1 MERVYSLQF
10 TVYSLRFTVYSL
22 QMITIQQS
30 QYRSWVLK
38 VLLVLFTIYCSLFT
52 STAQTLTASAPSH
65 VAVGEQFRL
74 TYTVNTQNVSEFRA
88 GNIPDELEVLIG
100 PNRSMQ
106 SSYQIINGHTSS
118 SSSITYTYIVVP
130 TKNGTYTIPAAH
142 VIVDGKSIASNA
154 LTIKVS
160 GSSQGHQGNATSP
173 RQQRQQD
180 NEPEMRDAGSHI
192 SGSDL
197 FIKVSANKKRVYE
210 QEPILLTYKVY
221 TLVSLTQLE
230 GKMPDLKGFHTQEV
244 DLPQQKSFKVE
255 TLNGRPYRTVTWS
268 QYVMFPQLTGKLTIP
283 SITFNG
289 IVVQQNRNIDPFEA
303 FFNGGSG
310 YVEVKKQIIAPS
322 IDIQVDPLPQ
332 RPANFSGGVGKFSIS
347 AQLDKTEAKSND
359 PISLRVIVSGVGN
372 LKLIKQP
379 QVEFP
384 KDFDKYDAKITDKTK
399 LTANG
404 VEGSMIYDI
413 LAVPRHPGKFEI
425 PPVEFVFFNPATRQY
440 ETVKSEG
447 FTLNVAK
454 GSGSAK
460 VSDFT
465 GQEDLQLLNKD
476 IRHIKMGPIK
486 QHSLDDFFFGSTGYW
501 CSLIVLAIIFISLF
515 VIFRQRAIENA
526 NITKQRGKRANKV
539 ATKRLKKASRL
550 MAENKPGEFYDE
562 VLRALW
568 GYVGD
573 KLAIPVEQL
582 SHDNISQR
590 LTERQVDEATIS
602 EFMGALD
609 ECEFERYAP
618 GDPKGN
624 MNKVY
629 DKAMNA
635 IEKIEDVMKK
645 SVKRSEAKGEK
656 TPHAFLLL
664 LVFYLLLSP
673 SLLTPAFAVTKSEAD
688 SAYVHGEYQKAIDGY
703 EALLKKGVSADLY
716 YNLGNAYYRTE
727 NITRAVLNYERALLL
742 SPSNPDIRF
751 NLQMAR
757 SKTIDKIV
765 PEQEMFFITWYH
777 SLINLA
783 SVDGWAMIALFCLGL
798 AIILALVYLFSNQIW
813 LRKVG
818 FFGAFLMIIIF
829 VCSNIFAYQQ
839 KSQLVN
845 CTGAIITESAVTVKS
860 TPAKNGIELFIL
872 HEGTKVT
879 IIDNSMKD
887 WKEIRL
893 ADGKEGWIET
903 RQMETI

>member
-1 MERVYSLQF
+1 MKRNRTDAVKCRWM
-10 TVYSLRFTVYSL
+10 V
-22 QMITIQQS
+22 
-30 QYRSWVLK
+30 K
-38 VLLVLFTIYCSLFT
+38 VLLVLFTIHYSLFT
-52 STAQTLTASAPSH
+52 AVAQTLTASAPSH
-65 VAVGEQFRL
+65 VGVGEQFRL

-88 GNIPDELEVLIG
+88 GDIPDELEVLIG

-118 SSSITYTYIVVP
+118 SSSITYTYIVVS

-142 VIVDGKSIASNA
+142 VIVDGKSIASNT
-154 LTIKVS
+154 LKITVS
-160 GSSQGHQGNATSP
+160 GNARSQANGAGTSA
-173 RQQRQQD
+173 RQRQHD
-180 NEPEMRDAGSHI
+180 DEPELRDAGSHI

-244 DLPQQKSFKVE
+244 DLPQQKSFKIE

-310 YVEVKKQIIAPS
+310 YVEVKKQIVAPS

-332 RPANFSGGVGKFSIS
+332 RPANFSGGVGKFNIS
-347 AQLDKTEAKSND
+347 AQLDKTEAKAND

-399 LTANG
+399 LTSNG

-425 PPVEFVFFNPATRQY
+425 PPIEFVFFNTATQKY

-476 IRHIKMGPIK
+476 IRHIKTGASR

-501 CSLIVLAIIFISLF
+501 CSLIILAVIFISLF

-550 MAENKPGEFYDE
+550 MAENKPSEFYDE

-590 LTERQVDEATIS
+590 LTERQVDEVTIG

-635 IEKIEDVMKK
+635 IEKIEEVMKK
-645 SVKRSEAKGEK
+645 SGKRKVESGKARLILLAVISLSSFLI
-656 TPHAFLLL
+656 PLASHAI
-664 LVFYLLLSP
+664 
-673 SLLTPAFAVTKSEAD
+673 TKAEAD
-688 SAYVHGEYQKAIDGY
+688 SAYVRGEYKKAIDDY
-703 EALLKKGVSADLY
+703 EALLKKGVSAELY

-742 SPSNPDIRF
+742 SPSDPDIRF

-765 PEQEMFFITWYH
+765 PEQEMFFVTWYR
-777 SLINLA
+777 SLVNMA
-783 SVDGWAMIALFCLGL
+783 SVDGWAMIALVCLGL
-798 AIILALVYLFSNQIW
+798 AIILALIYLFSNYVW

-818 FFGAFLMIIIF
+818 FFGAFLMIVVFI
-829 VCSNIFAYQQ
+829 CSNVFAHQQ
-839 KSQLVN
+839 KNQLVN
-845 CTGAIITESAVTVKS
+845 RSGAIIIESAVNVKS
-860 TPAKNGIELFIL
+860 TPAKNGIDLFIL
-872 HEGTKVT
+872 HEGTRVT
-879 IIDNSMKD
+879 IIDASMKE

-893 ADGKEGWIET
+893 ADGKEGWVET
-903 RQMETI
+903 KQMETI